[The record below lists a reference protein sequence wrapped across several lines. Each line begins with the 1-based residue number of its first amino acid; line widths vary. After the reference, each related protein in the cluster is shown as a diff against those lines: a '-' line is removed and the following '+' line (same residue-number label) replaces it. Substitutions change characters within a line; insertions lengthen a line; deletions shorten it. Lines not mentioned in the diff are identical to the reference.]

1 MRILITA
8 AASRPSQEL
17 AASLAKG
24 HEVVLTDPSQVSTQ
38 HSFVRSDLGHDQS
51 THELVRGMDA
61 IIHPGEVAAGDS
73 VSDQLDYLMRCTYN
87 LLWAASEEGVP
98 RLIYLGTLRVMD
110 RYDEDF
116 VVTERWRPVP
126 TTEVSVLRYH
136 VGEYVCR
143 EFARENKIGC
153 VSLRLGE
160 LVWDTDK
167 AGDLSPSALYPNDM
181 VQAVESALDA
191 DLQGWDVF
199 HVQSAVPSARFL
211 ITAAEESLGYRPVPR
226 GQVTA

>member
-24 HEVVLTDPSQVSTQ
+24 HEVVLTDRSQVSTQ

-167 AGDLSPSALYPNDM
+167 AGDLPTSALYPNDM
-181 VQAVESALDA
+181 VQAVESALNA

-199 HVQSAVPSARFL
+199 HVQSAVPGARFL
-211 ITAAEESLGYRPVPR
+211 TTAAEESLGYRPVAR
-226 GQVTA
+226 GEVRA

>member
-17 AASLAKG
+17 AGSLAKG
-24 HEVVLTDPSQVSTQ
+24 HEVVLTDRSQVSTQ

-110 RYDEDF
+110 RYDKDF

-167 AGDLSPSALYPNDM
+167 AGDLPTSALYPNDM

-191 DLQGWDVF
+191 DLQVWDVF
-199 HVQSAVPSARFL
+199 HVQSAVPGARFL
-211 ITAAEESLGYRPVPR
+211 TTAAEESLGYRPVPR